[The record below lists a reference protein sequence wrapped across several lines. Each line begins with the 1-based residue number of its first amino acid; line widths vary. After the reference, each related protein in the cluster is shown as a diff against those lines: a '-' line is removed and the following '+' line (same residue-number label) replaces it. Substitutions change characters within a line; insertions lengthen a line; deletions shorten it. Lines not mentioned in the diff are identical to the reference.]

1 VALEIQSPVEAMALL
16 TALLQKR
23 SATFGPDA
31 RPIQFQLDSETW
43 NFDPQR
49 RGNWCES
56 GANATAALTVEC
68 TPAVLGRLF
77 TEPTPYLTHGEELKL
92 TGDLEALKPLIQAL
106 GGS

>member
-1 VALEIQSPVEAMALL
+1 MALEIHSPVEAMALL

-23 SATFGPDA
+23 GARFGPDA

-49 RGNWCES
+49 SHNWCENGPS
-56 GANATAALTVEC
+56 AVAALTVEC

-77 TEPTPYLTHGEELKL
+77 TEPTPYLAPGEELKL
-92 TGDLEALKPLIQAL
+92 TGNRDALKPLIQAL
-106 GGS
+106 GG